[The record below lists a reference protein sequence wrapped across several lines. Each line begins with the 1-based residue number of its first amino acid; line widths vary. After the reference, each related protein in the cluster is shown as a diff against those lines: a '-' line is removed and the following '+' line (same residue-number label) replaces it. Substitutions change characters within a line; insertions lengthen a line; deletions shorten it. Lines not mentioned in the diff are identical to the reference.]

1 MTHDTNPNRNRR
13 LVKSGSKLSLLV
25 LASRILGLIRQRTMS
40 SFLGTGP
47 LADAFTTA
55 FMLPNLF
62 RRLFAENS
70 VTVAFIP
77 TFNGYLEK
85 YESAENRMAV
95 KAEITAFLN
104 SVFTLV
110 SFATACV
117 AVLGIVSAPLIIK
130 LFFKDLADY
139 DSAVFLT
146 RIMFPYLF
154 LISLAA
160 FFQGILN
167 GVKVFTPSG
176 ITPILFNI
184 LVISCTYLFA
194 RPFGDPAVAMAYGV
208 LVGGFVQAVFQLPFV
223 LKTDFSFKLITVKET
238 LANPGT
244 KKVLQL
250 IGPTVIGVAAYQIND
265 VVSTSL
271 AASAGLGIA
280 SSLQY
285 SLRLQELLLGIF
297 AVSIGTVIL
306 PDFSGLAAKQDWP
319 SFQDLL
325 LKAIKIVALITIP
338 ATFFSLC
345 TGEHIITLIYKSRK
359 FDDTSVALTLGIF
372 RFHIAGLFAIAVNR
386 IIAPAFYAQNDSKS
400 PTLAGIICFGVNIL
414 LALILRALMGGN
426 GIALALTAASFV
438 NTGLLFAFLRR
449 NDRLSVSQLLLPALR
464 FVLKIFAFSV
474 IAALPLYLWGEKIYA
489 PFAGFGQLIGQGLP
503 LLISFIVFAAI
514 GGLLLFT
521 TRDKT
526 AGVILQ
532 KAGLFKPGIQKDK
545 EQ

>member
-1 MTHDTNPNRNRR
+1 MENDKNQGRNSR

-25 LASRILGLIRQRTMS
+25 FASRILGLIRQMTMS

-85 YESAENRMAV
+85 YHSAEDKENI
-95 KAEITAFLN
+95 KEEINAFLN

-110 SFATACV
+110 GFASACV
-117 AVLGIVSAPLIIK
+117 VIFGIVSAPLIIK

-146 RIMFPYLF
+146 QIMFPYLL

-167 GVKVFTPSG
+167 GVKIFTPSG
-176 ITPILFNI
+176 ITPILFN
-184 LVISCTYLFA
+184 LSVISCTYLFA

-208 LVGGFVQAVFQLPFV
+208 LIGGFIQAVFQLPFV
-223 LKTDFSFKLITVKET
+223 LKTAFSFRPIRLKQT

-244 KKVLQL
+244 KKVLNL

-271 AASAGLGIA
+271 AAAAGLGVA

-285 SLRLQELLLGIF
+285 SLRLQELLLGVF
-297 AVSIGTVIL
+297 AVSIGTVVL
-306 PDFSGLAAKQDWP
+306 PDLSSLAAKKDWRA
-319 SFQDLL
+319 FEDLL
-325 LKAIKIVALITIP
+325 LKSIKIIALITIP
-338 ATFFSLC
+338 ATFFSLF
-345 TGEHIITLIYKSRK
+345 TGEHIITLIYKNRK
-359 FDDTSVALTLGIF
+359 FDETSVALTLGIF

-400 PTLAGIICFGVNIL
+400 PTLAGIICFAVNIF
-414 LALILRALMGGN
+414 LAFILRTFMGGN
-426 GIALALTAASFV
+426 GIAFALTLASFV
-438 NTGLLFAFLRR
+438 NTAVLFALLKR
-449 NDRLSVSQLLLPALR
+449 NKELSVLHLIMPAVR
-464 FVLKIFAFSV
+464 FIVKMLVFSSLASV
-474 IAALPLYLWGEKIYA
+474 PLYLLGKKIYA
-489 PFAGFGQLIGQGLP
+489 PFSGFGRFIGQGIP
-503 LLISFIVFAAI
+503 LLISFIVFAAAGLI
-514 GGLLLFT
+514 LLLVT
-521 TRDKT
+521 KDKT
-526 AGVILQ
+526 ALILLE
-532 KAGLFKPGIQKDK
+532 KNRTPKREKTLV
-545 EQ
+545 